1 MEEIAKHEAEELR
14 KKSQSDQIDL
24 CSAGENKSIIDD
36 DYDNF
41 VSWFILTDFALW
53 IILIN

>member
-1 MEEIAKHEAEELR
+1 MEEIAEHEAEELR
-14 KKSQSDQIDL
+14 KKSQSNQIDL
-24 CSAGENKSIIDD
+24 CNTRENKLIINN

>member
-24 CSAGENKSIIDD
+24 RSAEKNKLIIDD
-36 DYDNF
+36 NYDDF
-41 VSWFILTDFALW
+41 VS
-53 IILIN
+53 